1 LADRGKRVCFWKGGR
16 GMKKFP
22 ICISVIVL
30 LIVPTYVTSGEVYK
44 WVDDKGTVNLT
55 DDPKNMPEKF
65 RDQLVTISVPDKYE
79 EPSQPPEKVAL
90 PPPPEP
96 EKPRAK
102 PEEPPSGFIP
112 FEKFK
117 YLTEGM
123 TEAEVLMRYGQ
134 PTQIVADEVD
144 TRASL
149 GGSGLIKRE
158 ALVKKYYY
166 IGNADLGERTTIIT
180 LRNGRVQ
187 RIERIFPPTW

>member
-1 LADRGKRVCFWKGGR
+1 
-16 GMKKFP
+16 MKKFS
-22 ICISVIVL
+22 ICFGVIVL
-30 LIVPTYVTSGEVYK
+30 LLAPAYVSSGEVYK

-55 DDPKNMPEKF
+55 DDPKNIPERF

-90 PPPPEP
+90 PPSPEP
-96 EKPRAK
+96 EKPKTR

-123 TEAEVLMRYGQ
+123 TEAEVLMRFGQ

-144 TRASL
+144 TKVRL

-180 LRNGRVQ
+180 IRNGRVQ